1 MTIVAGLGNL
11 SLFSHFNLR
20 NPAMINFTHIKYGV
34 LVAIIAILFGGSM
47 GLSFGCCEEDIKRI
61 LNSSAQEAMADKYE
75 GDQAKADKVV
85 KKSWVYMKRAHLHSQ
100 TMGVISIVFSFL
112 VAWLAYPAKAQFA
125 VSLLSGIGAMGYGLF
140 WMLSGFL
147 APGMGSTVAAKESVG
162 LIAQASGSAFFV
174 AGLLLFGIL
183 VYRMFVTKN
192 LTESS

>member
-1 MTIVAGLGNL
+1 
-11 SLFSHFNLR
+11 
-20 NPAMINFTHIKYGV
+20 MINFTHIKYGV